1 VIRDFFNTPKRTIKL
16 KNSDS
21 DFQILPET
29 KVGALIERFPQLE
42 KTLIEI
48 SPKFKQLRNPI
59 LRRTIARVA
68 SLSQVA
74 AIGKT
79 SLVDMINKLREEAGI
94 TEKFASDA
102 EMETGLAEEPEWFS
116 PSMIAVTLDARSML
130 EEGKQPVQRV
140 LNECKNLKD
149 GEIYELI
156 TPFLPAPLIEAAKKQ
171 EYLTWSRKDEE
182 DVFKTYFTPKA

>member
-1 VIRDFFNTPKRTIKL
+1 VIRDFFNTPKRIIKL

-21 DFQILPET
+21 DFQIIPET
-29 KVGALIERFPQLE
+29 KVGALIDRFPQLE

-48 SPKFKQLRNPI
+48 SPKFKQLRNPV

-74 AIGKT
+74 AIGKA

-94 TEKFASDA
+94 TEKFISDIDVDIIPT
-102 EMETGLAEEPEWFS
+102 EKPDWFS
-116 PSMIAVTLDARSML
+116 SSRIAVTLDARPML

-156 TPFLPAPLIEAAKKQ
+156 TPFLPAPLIDAARKQ
-171 EYLTWSRKDEE
+171 EYLTWSRKEEE
-182 DVFKTYFTPKA
+182 DVFKTYFMKN